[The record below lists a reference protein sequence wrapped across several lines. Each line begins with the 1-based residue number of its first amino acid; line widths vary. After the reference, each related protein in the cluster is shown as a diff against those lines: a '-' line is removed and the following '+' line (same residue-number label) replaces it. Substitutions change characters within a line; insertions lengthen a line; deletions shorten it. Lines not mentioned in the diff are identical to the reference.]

1 MIQIIDYNE
10 PCSLNKPK
18 SFDEFDINIIDIRDI
33 NLWRNSDLNSRT
45 DTIDDINDFRS
56 IHSIIE
62 NSIKSK
68 TIIIFPQN
76 VYYSY
81 DKYDRNYHSK
91 CELKNMINGFKSIL
105 SVMIDEIDF
114 NIVYENTITRIGEK
128 EIEAS
133 FYFEACDNEILTQ
146 SNGSSKVTTIE
157 SNGIILTTLN
167 LNLDESLEPFLKKIH
182 LVKEKVSIP
191 DWIKDLE
198 MFDDQKQYN
207 VVQETKRIIR
217 VSNEKIEEALKIIE
231 KNNEYK
237 SILYST
243 GHHLEKMV
251 FEILQELLKCDLSDF
266 EDEKEEDFCMK
277 IGEKIFI
284 GEIKGV
290 NHNIKSQNISQ
301 LDVHYQNYLDENPDK
316 TEEDIKALLI
326 MAHQKNK
333 SLENREPVHEKQI
346 QLAMRNRSLII
357 ETITLLRLFEKYKN
371 GEISSDDCIELFSK
385 NIGLLKI
392 EDL

>member
-1 MIQIIDYNE
+1 
-10 PCSLNKPK
+10 
-18 SFDEFDINIIDIRDI
+18 
-33 NLWRNSDLNSRT
+33 
-45 DTIDDINDFRS
+45 
-56 IHSIIE
+56 
-62 NSIKSK
+62 
-68 TIIIFPQN
+68 
-76 VYYSY
+76 
-81 DKYDRNYHSK
+81 
-91 CELKNMINGFKSIL
+91 
-105 SVMIDEIDF
+105 
-114 NIVYENTITRIGEK
+114 
-128 EIEAS
+128 
-133 FYFEACDNEILTQ
+133 
-146 SNGSSKVTTIE
+146 
-157 SNGIILTTLN
+157 
-167 LNLDESLEPFLKKIH
+167 
-182 LVKEKVSIP
+182 
-191 DWIKDLE
+191 
-198 MFDDQKQYN
+198 
-207 VVQETKRIIR
+207 
-217 VSNEKIEEALKIIE
+217 
-231 KNNEYK
+231 
-237 SILYST
+237 
-243 GHHLEKMV
+243 MV